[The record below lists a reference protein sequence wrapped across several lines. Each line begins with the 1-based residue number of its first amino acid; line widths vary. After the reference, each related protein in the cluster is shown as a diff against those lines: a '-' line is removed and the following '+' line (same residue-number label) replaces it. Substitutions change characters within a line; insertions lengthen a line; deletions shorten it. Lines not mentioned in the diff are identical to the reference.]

1 MEFEEERTGTWH
13 AYGCKPTSPGR
24 ARSDH
29 NPFSDLHKLACLRP
43 APAGGNARFADY
55 LAIHFPDVAASIDRA
70 EFGVLHLE
78 VGALAVATRAAIA
91 KRDWE
96 IVSTHFAF
104 VDAVLEAAT
113 GRELHDAIGIS
124 YLGNLFYNETALSY
138 AKARTLMPKRLA
150 KALEIIERH
159 YEELMR

>member
-1 MEFEEERTGTWH
+1 MVFEEERTGTWH
-13 AYGCKPTSPGR
+13 AYGYKPASPGQ
-24 ARSDH
+24 AELDYK
-29 NPFSDLHKLACLRP
+29 PFGDLHKLACMRP
-43 APAGGNARFADY
+43 ARPGGNASFAEY
-55 LAIHFPDVAASIDRA
+55 LAIYFPDVAASIDRA
-70 EFGVLHLE
+70 EFGILHLE
-78 VGALAVATRAAIA
+78 IGALALATRAAIA
-91 KRDWE
+91 KHDWK

-104 VDAVLEAAT
+104 VDSVLEAAT
-113 GRELHDAIGIS
+113 GRELHDAVGVS